1 MSDVFHVCITFVAI
15 LGIPCLLTAQSR
27 PQTFIFH
34 EMKAKPHLKKPPK
47 PPKSNLD
54 VMSFTILWQD

>member
-34 EMKAKPHLKKPPK
+34 EMKAKPHVFF
-47 PPKSNLD
+47 D
-54 VMSFTILWQD
+54 VMSFMILWQD